1 MASRNWL
8 YDWFNCLQKHKIYV
22 CSVFFAIV
30 LVSCTYPSPP
40 PTTVSQAAYQMY
52 KMYPSLALINFAHLD
67 FLSEEVKINGKP
79 MILTHIYSEY
89 PNYDWVD
96 APGEGIAA
104 VDDVARA
111 AIVYLNQYEITK
123 DRRMIEKARR
133 ALNFVRYMQANDGEF
148 YNFVVDRA
156 GTINRTGIT
165 SYKSLDWWAM
175 RALWALARGYATFKR
190 VDPVY
195 ASELREAYLRTERAL
210 KNSIPESHVG
220 KTIKVHGFDMPA
232 WLPGGAADR
241 TSIAILAL
249 AEYYQAEPNEDTA
262 KLLAILADGVAA
274 FQLGGPGVY
283 PFSMHPDTINA
294 PGFWHAWGS
303 HQSQALARAGRVM
316 QRRDWID
323 SAAREADTFFAWQLV
338 AGLIKEIGVIP
349 VREGQIAYGVNTL
362 VQAFMELYHATNNPA
377 YARMG
382 GLTASWFFGNNFA
395 QTPMYDPQTG
405 RGYDGIDAALRVN
418 LNAGAESTIEA
429 LMALQAVAVVPE
441 AARFLGHKA
450 KSHATGW
457 QVIEAEYGTEVAGKP
472 IYGRRGWTGEA
483 NMSNGRYY
491 ELRKGDAIEIPFD
504 VPASGEY
511 WLYAAHMRR
520 APLKP
525 ELGVEA
531 TLAQGVTIDAR
542 FDEPSWSSAP
552 TVSSNQPDQIL
563 RGAQFWRGP
572 DKDSFDLR
580 VMWDADKLYL
590 AIEVRDSLPGT
601 DGSVGP
607 SGEDAIWIYLDGRGD
622 GNRLSAKFT
631 IGHTDKGTIAWDWRA
646 GFWLPKAEVARR
658 SIEGGYVYE
667 AAIPWASLGV
677 REVKPNQRM
686 GIEVGRGIGGNS
698 FMNLSGRDPDA
709 ASNLVPLT
717 LVIQP
722 GRTGRPQDN
731 MSVAAMA
738 PDSVAFSV
746 SINNSITFTV
756 PQAVSPDRDY
766 LWLDRV
772 NSNPLQLERGS
783 NTLRVSYSGSD
794 PDRAALVDAFLLL
807 PAVLTREFTSPAGER
822 LTLRYDLMTG
832 RLTWEE

>member
-1 MASRNWL
+1 M
-8 YDWFNCLQKHKIYV
+8 
-22 CSVFFAIV
+22 
-30 LVSCTYPSPP
+30 P
-40 PTTVSQAAYQMY
+40 PT
-52 KMYPSLALINFAHLD
+52 LINFAHLD
-67 FLSEEVKINGKP
+67 FLSEDVEINGKP

-89 PNYDWVD
+89 PRYEWVD
-96 APGEGIAA
+96 ASGEGIAA

-111 AIVYLNQYEITK
+111 ALVYLNHYNATRDQRGL
-123 DRRMIEKARR
+123 DKARR
-133 ALNFVRYMQANDGEF
+133 ALNFVRYMQADDGEF
-148 YNFVVDRA
+148 YNFVTDRA

-175 RALWALARGYATFKR
+175 RALWALARGYATFKG
-190 VDPVY
+190 VDPAY

-210 KNSIPESHVG
+210 RNSIPESEIG
-220 KTIKVHGFDMPA
+220 KTIEVHGFDVPA

-241 TSIAILAL
+241 TSIAVLAL
-249 AEYYQAEPNEDTA
+249 AEYHQVEPNEDTA
-262 KLLAILADGVAA
+262 ALLATLADGIAA
-274 FQLGGPGVY
+274 FQLGGPGIY
-283 PFSMHPDTINA
+283 PFAMHPDTINA

-303 HQSQALARAGRVM
+303 HQSQALALAGRVM

-323 SAAREADTFFAWQLV
+323 SAAREADAFFAWQIV
-338 AGLIKEIGVIP
+338 AGLIKEIGVMP

-362 VQAFMELYHATNNPA
+362 VQTFMNLYHATNDPA

-429 LMALQAVAVVPE
+429 LMALQAVTAIPE
-441 AARFLGHKA
+441 AARYLNYKA

-457 QVIEAEYGTEVAGKP
+457 QVIEAEYGKEVAGKP

-483 NMSNGRYY
+483 NLSNSRYY

-504 VPASGEY
+504 VPADGEY
-511 WLYAAHMRR
+511 WLYASHMRR

-525 ELGVEA
+525 ELRVEA
-531 TLAQGVTIDAR
+531 TLAQGVTVDAQ
-542 FDEPSWSSAP
+542 FDEPSWSNAPSVSA
-552 TVSSNQPDQIL
+552 NRPDQIL

-572 DKDSFDLR
+572 DKDSFDVR
-580 VMWDADKLYL
+580 AMWDADKLYL

-601 DGSVGP
+601 EGSVGP
-607 SGEDAIWIYLDGRGD
+607 SGEDAVWVYLDGRGD
-622 GNRLSAKFT
+622 GSRLSAKFT
-631 IGHTDKGTIAWDWRA
+631 LGHTDKGAMAWDWRT
-646 GFWLPKAEVARR
+646 GFWLPRAEIAWR
-658 SIEGGYVYE
+658 SIDGGYVYE

-677 REVKPNQRM
+677 REAKPGQRM

-698 FMNLSGRDPDA
+698 FMDLSGRDPDSA
-709 ASNLVPLT
+709 GNLVPLT
-717 LVIQP
+717 LVIHAGQVEP
-722 GRTGRPQDN
+722 PQVSATFATT
-731 MSVAAMA
+731 M
-738 PDSVAFSV
+738 PDAVAFSV
-746 SINNSITFTV
+746 VINGDTAFTV
-756 PQAVSPDRDY
+756 PQAISPDRDY

-772 NSNPLQLERGS
+772 NTEPLQLKQGL

-794 PDRAALVDAFLLL
+794 SDRATLVDAFLLL
-807 PAVLTREFTSPAGER
+807 PAVLTREFTGPAGER

-832 RLTWEE
+832 TLTWEE

>member
-1 MASRNWL
+1 MLIRNQSCDRSNYKSRNRRAYQL
-8 YDWFNCLQKHKIYV
+8 
-22 CSVFFAIV
+22 SVLLIVFA
-30 LVSCTYPSPP
+30 SCTCLLPSPTNIP
-40 PTTVSQAAYQMY
+40 KAEEWTLNTNSPLT
-52 KMYPSLALINFAHLD
+52 LINFAHLN
-67 FLSEEVKINGKP
+67 FLSEEIEINGKP

-89 PNYDWVD
+89 PNYEWVD
-96 APGEGIAA
+96 ASGEGIAA

-111 AIVYLNQYEITK
+111 AIVYLNQYDIVK
-123 DRRMIEKARR
+123 NHIMLEKARR
-133 ALNFVRYMQANDGEF
+133 ALNFVLYMQSEDGEF
-148 YNFVVDRA
+148 YNFIVDRI

-175 RALWALARGYATFKR
+175 RALWALARGYATFKS

-195 ASELREAYLRTERAL
+195 ASKLREAYLRTERAL
-210 KNSIPESHVG
+210 KNSIPESHIG
-220 KTIKVHGFDMPA
+220 KMIKVHGFDVPA

-241 TSIAILAL
+241 TSIAVLAL
-249 AEYYQAEPNEDTA
+249 AEYHQAEPNEDTA
-262 KLLAILADGVAA
+262 RLLSILADGVAA
-274 FQLGGPGVY
+274 FQLGGPGIY

-294 PGFWHAWGS
+294 LGFWHAWGS

-316 QRRDWID
+316 QRQDWID
-323 SAAREADTFFAWQLV
+323 SAAREANTFFAWQLV
-338 AGLIKEIGVIP
+338 GGLIKEIGVIP

-362 VQAFMELYHATNNPA
+362 VQAFMELYHATNNPV

-429 LMALQAVAVVPE
+429 LMALQAVATVPE
-441 AARFLGHKA
+441 AARFLSYEA

-457 QVIEAEYGTEVAGKP
+457 QVIEAEHGIEVAGKP

-483 NMSNGRYY
+483 NMSNSRYY
-491 ELRKGDAIEIPFD
+491 ELRKGDAIEIPFE
-504 VPASGEY
+504 VPASSEY

-525 ELGVEA
+525 GLGVEA
-531 TLAQGVTIDAR
+531 TLAQGVTIDAQL
-542 FDEPSWSSAP
+542 DEPSWSSAP
-552 TVSSNQPDQIL
+552 SVSSNQPDQIL

-580 VMWDADKLYL
+580 AMWDADKLYL
-590 AIEVRDSLPGT
+590 AIEVRDSLPGA

-631 IGHTDKGTIAWDWRA
+631 IGHTNKGTVAWDWRT
-646 GFWLPKAEVARR
+646 GFWLPKAEVAWRN
-658 SIEGGYVYE
+658 IEGGYVYE
-667 AAIPWASLGV
+667 AAIPWTSLGV
-677 REVKPNQRM
+677 REAKPNQRM
-686 GIEVGRGIGGNS
+686 RIEVGRGIGGNS
-698 FMNLSGRDPDA
+698 FMNLSGRDPDS

-717 LVIQP
+717 LVIKAGHPRSLQANTP
-722 GRTGRPQDN
+722 ITTT
-731 MSVAAMA
+731 A
-738 PDSVAFSV
+738 PDAVAFSV
-746 SINNSITFTV
+746 IVNKSVEFTV
-756 PQAVSPDRDY
+756 AQAISPDRDY

-772 NSNPLQLERGS
+772 NNEPLELKQGI
-783 NTLRVSYSGSD
+783 NTIQVSYSGRDSK
-794 PDRAALVDAFLLL
+794 RAALVDAFLLL
-807 PAVLTREFTSPAGER
+807 PKVLTREFVTANGER
-822 LTLRYDLMTG
+822 LTLHYDMVSGALA
-832 RLTWEE
+832 WEE